1 VRACLVIP
9 GNLLTLAIK
18 TVLAFLTSKVVVNIL
33 EAWVLLDVGEDFTLL
48 VGDVFDEDLG
58 ERISSVHLLLKF
70 LSGDLGL

>member
-1 VRACLVIP
+1 LVIP

-18 TVLAFLTSKVVVNIL
+18 TVLTFLTSKVVVNIL

>member
-1 VRACLVIP
+1 LVIP